1 MSKDIIELIGNT
13 PVINLSIDGEEI
25 YLKLESRNMTGS
37 IKMRTAYGMIKDAED
52 KGLLNEKSIIIEP
65 TSGNT
70 GIALSMLGRL
80 KGYKVIIVMPETMSN
95 ERKNEI
101 KSYGAELIL
110 TPGNEGM
117 KGSINKVESMLKAND
132 NYVYLDQ
139 FRNPANPGIHYE
151 MTSVEIINQ
160 VPDIDYFIEGVGTGG
175 SITGISR
182 RLKEETNAKVVA
194 IEPEESSVLSGNDP
208 GPHKIQGIG
217 AGFIPEILDTKM
229 IDDIIKVNSNE
240 AFEMTRKIRDIYG
253 LLFGLS
259 TGANVAGA
267 IKLAKKVPNNSKI
280 VTINCDIGERY
291 LSTGVFNEG

>member
-70 GIALSMLGRL
+70 GIALSTLGRL

>member
-13 PVINLSIDGEEI
+13 PMINLSIDREEI

-52 KGLLNEKSIIIEP
+52 KGLLNENSTIIEP

-80 KGYKVIIVMPETMSN
+80 KGYKVIIVMPETMSK

-229 IDDIIKVNSNE
+229 IDDIIKVNSEE

-267 IKLAKKVPNNSKI
+267 LKLAKKVPNNSKI
-280 VTINCDIGERY
+280 VTINCDVGERY
-291 LSTGVFNEG
+291 LSTGVFNKG

>member
-70 GIALSMLGRL
+70 GIAISMLGRL

>member
-1 MSKDIIELIGNT
+1 MSKDIIGLIGNT
-13 PVINLSIDGEEI
+13 PIINLSIDGEEI
-25 YLKLESRNMTGS
+25 LLKLESRNITGS
-37 IKMRTAYGMIKDAED
+37 IKMRTAYGMIKDAEERGVL
-52 KGLLNEKSIIIEP
+52 KPNSTIIEP

-117 KGSINKVESMLKAND
+117 KGSINRVESMLKEND

-139 FRNPANPGIHYE
+139 FRNPANPGIHYD
-151 MTSVEIINQ
+151 TTAIEIINQ
-160 VPDIDYFIEGVGTGG
+160 VPGLDYFIEGVGTGG
-175 SITGISR
+175 SLTGISK
-182 RLKEETNAKVVA
+182 RLKEKTSAKVVA

-217 AGFIPEILDTKM
+217 AGFIPEILNTDL
-229 IDDIIKVNSNE
+229 IDEVIVVNSEE
-240 AFEMTRKIRDIYG
+240 AFEMTRKIRDKYG
-253 LLFGLS
+253 ILFGLS

-267 IKLAKKVPNNSKI
+267 VKLAKKVSGDSKI
-280 VTINCDIGERY
+280 VTINPDIGERY

>member
-1 MSKDIIELIGNT
+1 MNKDIIELIGKT
-13 PVINLSIDGEEI
+13 PMINLSIDGEEI
-25 YLKLESRNMTGS
+25 FLKLESRNITGS
-37 IKMRTAYGMIKDAED
+37 IKMRTAYGMIKDAEE
-52 KGLLNEKSIIIEP
+52 KGLLKANSTIIEP

-117 KGSINKVESMLKAND
+117 KGSINKVESMVKEND
-132 NYVYLDQ
+132 HYVYLDQ

-151 MTSVEIINQ
+151 TTAMEIINQ
-160 VPDIDYFIEGVGTGG
+160 VPDLDYFIEGVGTGG
-175 SITGISR
+175 SLTGISK
-182 RLKEETNAKVVA
+182 RLKEETSAKVVA

-217 AGFIPEILDTKM
+217 AGFIPEILDTEM
-229 IDDIIKVNSNE
+229 IDEVIEVNSEE
-240 AFEMTRKIRDIYG
+240 AFEMTKKIRDQYG

-267 IKLAKKVPNNSKI
+267 IKLAKKVSKDSKI
-280 VTINCDIGERY
+280 VTINPDIGERY

>member
-1 MSKDIIELIGNT
+1 MTKDIVSLIGNT
-13 PVINLSIDGEEI
+13 PMININIDGEEI
-25 YLKLESRNMTGS
+25 LLKLESRNITGS
-37 IKMRTAYGMIKDAED
+37 IKIRTAYGMIKDAEE
-52 KGLLNEKSIIIEP
+52 KGLLKENSTIVEP

-80 KGYKVIIVMPETMSN
+80 KGYNVIIVMPETMSD

-117 KGSINKVESMLKAND
+117 KGSINKVESIVKENKD
-132 NYVYLDQ
+132 YVYLDQ
-139 FRNPANPGIHYE
+139 FKNPANPGIHYE
-151 MTSVEIINQ
+151 TTAKEIIDQ
-160 VPDIDYFIEGVGTGG
+160 VPDLDYFIEGVGTGG
-175 SITGISR
+175 SLSGISK
-182 RLKEETNAKVVA
+182 RLKEETDAKVYA
-194 IEPEESSVLSGNDP
+194 IEPEESSVISGNGP

-217 AGFIPEILDTKM
+217 AGFIPDTLDTDL
-229 IDDIIKVNSNE
+229 IDEIILVHTDE
-240 AFEMTRKIRDIYG
+240 AFEMTRKIRDKYG
-253 LLFGLS
+253 ILFGLS

-267 IKLAKKVPNNSKI
+267 IKLAKLVDKNSKI